1 MGHQQRLLGGKYF
14 GSNNLGEILEDH
26 LLNDLHRDFFVTTAI
41 VVLG

>member
-1 MGHQQRLLGGKYF
+1 MGHQQRLLGGKSF

-26 LLNDLHRDFFVTTAI
+26 FLNDLHGDFFATTAV